1 MKKLSILAAAG
12 LLTGLI
18 YSPANAATVTG
29 TSSGSFSSV
38 SGCSAFPG
46 CSISSTAGGTNNKLS
61 MSGFN
66 ASTLTANNVSFNQTF
81 SGSVNDLLIGS
92 LTWVN
97 NPSSGSDQNFNV
109 NYTFSL
115 NFTAPNSQTDSQ
127 VFTLNITQPTNPPG
141 DNVFN
146 ISNATLQGL
155 GPFSLNGITISDL
168 HFALASSSGNSYN
181 GSTWT
186 NNESHTSTLNIY
198 ADFTA
203 AVPEPSTWAMMILG
217 FAGVG
222 FLAYRRRNQ
231 GMAFSAA

>member
-1 MKKLSILAAAG
+1 MNKLSILAAAG

-18 YSPANAATVTG
+18 YSPAKAATITG

-38 SGCSAFPG
+38 TSCNAFPG
-46 CSISSTAGGTNNKLS
+46 CSISSTGGGTNNQLG

-81 SGSVNDLLIGS
+81 TGTVNDLLIGS

-97 NPSSGSDQNFNV
+97 NTSYSSDQNFNV
-109 NYTFSL
+109 NYTFTLHFSS
-115 NFTAPNSQTDSQ
+115 PNSATDSQ
-127 VFTLNITQPTNPPG
+127 VFSLNITQPSNPSG

-146 ISNATLQGL
+146 ISNSTLQGL
-155 GPFSLNGITISDL
+155 GPFNLGGITISDL

-181 GSTWT
+181 GSRWS
-186 NNESHTSTLNIY
+186 NNENHTSTLNIY